1 MARRKGFSLIELIV
15 VLVIIGILAT
25 VVGVRVGDT
34 LTDARQTRIEADL
47 AMLLTATEQFAQ
59 RYPEERATTQSALVE
74 AGVLASEIESPAAGY
89 AYKVA
94 AGDGVATVALKKGD
108 EVYEQGEFFAER
120 TSARI
125 HAD

>member
-1 MARRKGFSLIELIV
+1 MGRRKGFSLIELIV

-59 RYPEERATTQSALVE
+59 RYPEERATTQSALVA
-74 AGVLASEIESPAAGY
+74 AGVLASEIESPVAGY

>member
-59 RYPEERATTQSALVE
+59 RYPEERATTQSVLVE
-74 AGVLASEIESPAAGY
+74 VGVLASEIESPVAGY

-120 TSARI
+120 TSTRI

>member
-47 AMLLTATEQFAQ
+47 ATEQFAQ

-74 AGVLASEIESPAAGY
+74 AGVLASEIESPVAGY

-120 TSARI
+120 TSTRI

>member
-15 VLVIIGILAT
+15 VLVIIGILAM

-59 RYPEERATTQSALVE
+59 RYPERATTQSALVE
-74 AGVLASEIESPAAGY
+74 AGVLASEIESPVAGY
-89 AYKVA
+89 AYKVV

-120 TSARI
+120 TSTRI

>member
-59 RYPEERATTQSALVE
+59 RYPGERATTQSALVE
-74 AGVLASEIESPAAGY
+74 AGVLANEIESPVAGY

>member
-15 VLVIIGILAT
+15 VLVIIGILAM

-59 RYPEERATTQSALVE
+59 RYPEERATTQTWPCHQRKNRRTDEGNLTLCDGEGCSYTGRE
-74 AGVLASEIESPAAGY
+74 KNH
-89 AYKVA
+89 AYYGIIHRAVH
-94 AGDGVATVALKKGD
+94 
-108 EVYEQGEFFAER
+108 R
-120 TSARI
+120 TG
-125 HAD
+125 

>member
-47 AMLLTATEQFAQ
+47 AMLLTATDQ
-59 RYPEERATTQSALVE
+59 
-74 AGVLASEIESPAAGY
+74 LAPVSYTHLTLPT
-89 AYKVA
+89 KLQV
-94 AGDGVATVALKKGD
+94 
-108 EVYEQGEFFAER
+108 
-120 TSARI
+120 
-125 HAD
+125 